1 MYFFVE
7 IFMMKRLLSKL
18 LFKLNGWKV
27 IGIETYPAKCL
38 IISAPHTSN
47 WDFLIGRCYAYIIGI
62 QPKYLIKG
70 ELFLPVLSALLKWNG
85 GIPVYR
91 KENKNVVDQVCKM
104 FSEDSELNSR
114 YWLSVLDA
122 ANAIAHLAKSE
133 IKVNQMHMCGRREW
147 SSIDSRAEFE
157 MLWQRTNQG
166 LRGDFTAETLFGH
179 EIAGMEAKPITE
191 DVHTRPDLDPLHE
204 ILLEITGD
212 GWRPLIPFR
221 TALMALI
228 AGLLS

>member
-70 ELFLPVLSALLKWNG
+70 ELFLPVLSVLLKWNG
-85 GIPVYR
+85 GISVYR

-104 FSEDSELNSR
+104 FSEDSELNLGITPEGTR
-114 YWLSVLDA
+114 AWVRRWKTGFYHIA
-122 ANAIAHLAKSE
+122 IKANVPILLLKMDYE
-133 IKVNQMHMCGRREW
+133 IKEVGVIC
-147 SSIDSRAEFE
+147 EF
-157 MLWQRTNQG
+157 MPS
-166 LRGDFTAETLFGH
+166 GDFEKDMTF
-179 EIAGMEAKPITE
+179 IQDKYKDVKAK
-191 DVHTRPDLDPLHE
+191 
-204 ILLEITGD
+204 
-212 GWRPLIPFR
+212 IPEYYNPK
-221 TALMALI
+221 I
-228 AGLLS
+228 I